1 MKYETLLMKKLIVFL
16 CLLTSVFIVNAQE
29 KRLLQFTGRVFDDF
43 IQPIPYANIVIIN
56 SNRGTITDR
65 EGKFSFVVV
74 EHDTVQFSVMGFKK
88 SLVIIPSNPE
98 NPFFTRDV
106 LMQRDTFMIEA
117 VEVYPWHDYEDF
129 KEAFLNLELPEDDLE
144 RARKNIAMIK
154 TQILLDQSPSQSENF
169 NFVMQKNYNESFT
182 RGTYP
187 TYQIFNV
194 FAWQKFIEALKNG
207 DFKNDK

>member
-1 MKYETLLMKKLIVFL
+1 MKKLIAFWSIILVVFA
-16 CLLTSVFIVNAQE
+16 VNAQE
-29 KRLLQFTGRVFDDF
+29 KKLLQYTGRVFDDF
-43 IQPIPYANIVIIN
+43 LQPIPFANIIIIN

-74 EHDTVQFSVMGFKK
+74 ESDTVMFSVMGFKK
-88 SLVIIPSNPE
+88 SFVTMPSNTD

-144 RARKNIAMIK
+144 RARKNIALIK
-154 TQILLDQSPSQSENF
+154 TQILLDRDPSQAENF
-169 NFVMQKNYNESFT
+169 NFIMQKNYNETFT

-194 FAWQKFIEALKNG
+194 FAWQKFFQAVKNG
-207 DFKNDK
+207 DFKNDD